1 MMLMLARYISMSQ
14 TLNALIYSL
23 THMRIAKSFASKLL
37 KMGNDEQ
44 VPL

>member
-1 MMLMLARYISMSQ
+1 MMLMLIRYISD
-14 TLNALIYSL
+14 LNALIYSL